1 MKTTKTIELTEQYS
15 APSCKVV
22 KTMVNRAILAVSG
35 GENGFTVED
44 LEEENW

>member
-22 KTMVNRAILAVSG
+22 KTMVKRAILAVSDPFSVG
-35 GENGFTVED
+35 D
-44 LEEENW
+44 LEEEEF